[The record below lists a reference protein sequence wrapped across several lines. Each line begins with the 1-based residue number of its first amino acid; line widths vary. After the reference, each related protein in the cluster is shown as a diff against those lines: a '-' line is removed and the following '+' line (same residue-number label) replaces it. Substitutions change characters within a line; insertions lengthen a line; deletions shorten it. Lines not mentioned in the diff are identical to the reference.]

1 MYCSYNICIKNIT
14 ECSNYNIY
22 MYCSYWS
29 QFTIEDAIFMIKNGF
44 DIINVYYVQFDYFCV
59 AIAIL
64 GCFNEYT
71 VIKVLAPIS

>member
-1 MYCSYNICIKNIT
+1 
-14 ECSNYNIY
+14 
-22 MYCSYWS
+22 
-29 QFTIEDAIFMIKNGF
+29 MIKNGF